1 MFKTGNNFA
10 DFFCLTIIIFPLIPV
25 ILISFQKNYG
35 KGIFNFLLI
44 ICLLGFLKGLAP
56 ITKTLPPDNQS
67 MITNICSLLEMIL
80 LIQIFKTSLSGKTKD
95 VLNITIIAFL
105 SVYITYF
112 SIKGWSVTSKEFE
125 VIQSY
130 IIMAA
135 IIVSLPPLIRTTNL
149 GVFES
154 PLFWITGGT
163 LVYTFLYLLLE
174 WVDSS
179 SGSVSRGLQTEKNMF
194 LSIAALI
201 RYSLYILA
209 VLLARRQ
216 DKTEKEATIKNS
228 SQGHPR
234 LPE

>member
-10 DFFCLTIIIFPLIPV
+10 DFFCLAIILLPLIPV
-25 ILISFQKNYG
+25 ILISFQRNYG
-35 KGIFNFLLI
+35 KGLFNFLLVV
-44 ICLLGFLKGLAP
+44 CLLGFLKGLAL
-56 ITKTLPPDNQS
+56 ITKTFPAGNQS
-67 MITNICSLLEMIL
+67 IITNICSLLEMIL
-80 LIQIFKTSLSGKTKD
+80 LIQIFKTSLTGKTKD
-95 VLNITIIAFL
+95 VLNIIIIAFL

-112 SIKGWSVTSKEFE
+112 SIKGWSITTKEFE

-130 IIMAA
+130 LILAA
-135 IIVSLPPLIRTTNL
+135 IIVSLPPLIRATNL

-163 LVYTFLYLLLE
+163 LVYFFLYILLE

-179 SGSVSRGLQTEKNMF
+179 SGPVSRGLQTEKNMF

-209 VLLARRQ
+209 VLLAGRQ
-216 DKTEKEATIKNS
+216 DKTEKETTTKN
-228 SQGHPR
+228 
-234 LPE
+234 